1 MFSLDN
7 NQIIIKIKRKLDV
20 MTRSQY
26 RTTNFSIIELFSD
39 NNFQPIN
46 IKLAIIHLVSDYKS
60 NPKKYVLS
68 RENSHYKSE
77 KTFEKSIRNAINKN
91 KSFEKGP
98 GDGFLSLNLIKALE
112 YLDTMYNKYKSN
124 SKDIKTPIKLSKKNK
139 EYKRQIPMINFKREK
154 SEDDSDYDINS
165 RKWNKLNNYDFHSP
179 EKAYHQRR
187 NIYQNFRNE
196 KGSQNSIFSI
206 RDSDSDTYPS
216 DFIKKEEVKEE
227 ELNSEWI
234 PDIFSK
240 DLIKINL
247 TSSLDTKAISDSVKD
262 INNYLQY
269 NKIFE
274 EKISED
280 EEIKK
285 LEEIKNYLKKL
296 YENKN
301 EYNTISDEVKIWQ
314 KEIYYIFKVM
324 QSQLNAIKIEIN
336 NKTYCYDS
344 YIKLR
349 DIILNYEQKYNIA
362 SESLMEKLNEINNL
376 EKNSVEKQSFIKWLL
391 SNININNIT
400 KKLIN
405 LIENAAKINDYLP
418 FNQKKYEEFPN
429 FNSKS
434 NLSSSIDVDEIMENL
449 NLEKMRII
457 NSVNEIDDEI
467 GNISI

>member
-1 MFSLDN
+1 M
-7 NQIIIKIKRKLDV
+7 
-20 MTRSQY
+20 
-26 RTTNFSIIELFSD
+26 
-39 NNFQPIN
+39 
-46 IKLAIIHLVSDYKS
+46 
-60 NPKKYVLS
+60 
-68 RENSHYKSE
+68 
-77 KTFEKSIRNAINKN
+77 
-91 KSFEKGP
+91 
-98 GDGFLSLNLIKALE
+98 
-112 YLDTMYNKYKSN
+112 
-124 SKDIKTPIKLSKKNK
+124 
-139 EYKRQIPMINFKREK
+139 
-154 SEDDSDYDINS
+154 
-165 RKWNKLNNYDFHSP
+165 
-179 EKAYHQRR
+179 
-187 NIYQNFRNE
+187 
-196 KGSQNSIFSI
+196 
-206 RDSDSDTYPS
+206 
-216 DFIKKEEVKEE
+216 
-227 ELNSEWI
+227 
-234 PDIFSK
+234 
-240 DLIKINL
+240 
-247 TSSLDTKAISDSVKD
+247 KD

-336 NKTYCYDS
+336 NKTYCYNS

-349 DIILNYEQKYNIA
+349 DIILNYEQKYNTA
-362 SESLMEKLNEINNL
+362 TESLMEKLNEINNL
-376 EKNSVEKQSFIKWLL
+376 EKNSVEKQSFIKLLL

>member
-139 EYKRQIPMINFKREK
+139 EYKRQMPMINFKREK

-216 DFIKKEEVKEE
+216 DFIKKEEVM
-227 ELNSEWI
+227 
-234 PDIFSK
+234 
-240 DLIKINL
+240 
-247 TSSLDTKAISDSVKD
+247 DS
-262 INNYLQY
+262 
-269 NKIFE
+269 
-274 EKISED
+274 
-280 EEIKK
+280 
-285 LEEIKNYLKKL
+285 
-296 YENKN
+296 
-301 EYNTISDEVKIWQ
+301 
-314 KEIYYIFKVM
+314 
-324 QSQLNAIKIEIN
+324 
-336 NKTYCYDS
+336 
-344 YIKLR
+344 
-349 DIILNYEQKYNIA
+349 
-362 SESLMEKLNEINNL
+362 
-376 EKNSVEKQSFIKWLL
+376 
-391 SNININNIT
+391 
-400 KKLIN
+400 
-405 LIENAAKINDYLP
+405 
-418 FNQKKYEEFPN
+418 
-429 FNSKS
+429 
-434 NLSSSIDVDEIMENL
+434 
-449 NLEKMRII
+449 
-457 NSVNEIDDEI
+457 
-467 GNISI
+467 